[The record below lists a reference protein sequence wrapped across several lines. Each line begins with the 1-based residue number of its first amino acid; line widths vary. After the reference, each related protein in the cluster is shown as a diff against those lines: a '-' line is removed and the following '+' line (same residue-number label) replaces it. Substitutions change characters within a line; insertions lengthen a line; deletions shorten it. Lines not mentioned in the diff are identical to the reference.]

1 MESDVAGQRYTTW
14 FLWREG
20 VSAAEIHR
28 RLTAVCGPN
37 SPSRA
42 TVYNWIDAFKAGKT
56 STEDAP
62 RSGRPV
68 TASTLEKVNQIRDL
82 VKSDPRVT
90 ISELSDQTGISF
102 GSVQTILSE
111 ELGLSKLTCRW
122 IPKLLTQEQL
132 FTRVEVSRLLLERQ
146 TREGPGFL
154 DRIVAGDEAWFFFHE
169 PETKTMSKEWRP
181 VGSPPPLKPRETISA
196 AKRMAIVFWDNIGIL
211 LIDWVPHGA
220 TINSQYY
227 ITVLENL
234 RESIKQNRRGKLTR
248 GVLLLHDNARP
259 HTSHETSAAIQRLG
273 FEVLQ
278 HPPYSPDLSP
288 CDYYLFAEMKR
299 PLKGKKYESPQALAS
314 AVHQWVKSTPTE
326 WFRAGIAK
334 LPDRWARCIER
345 HGEFVETAD
354 PEDFL

>member
-1 MESDVAGQRYTTW
+1 MLLCHSNFLIEYFKLKLIESSFLRKFSLMESDVAGQRYTTW

-234 RESIKQNRRGKLTR
+234 RESIKENRRGKLTR
-248 GVLLLHDNARP
+248 GCCFCTTTPARTRVMKLQLLYSDWGLKYYSTLPIRQ
-259 HTSHETSAAIQRLG
+259 TSPRAIIICSQ
-273 FEVLQ
+273 
-278 HPPYSPDLSP
+278 
-288 CDYYLFAEMKR
+288 K
-299 PLKGKKYESPQALAS
+299 
-314 AVHQWVKSTPTE
+314 
-326 WFRAGIAK
+326 
-334 LPDRWARCIER
+334 
-345 HGEFVETAD
+345 
-354 PEDFL
+354 